1 MKSSIAAFVTA
12 VSNFSKINQKFDGSI
27 SLLITGDEEGIAIN
41 GTKKVVEYLRKR
53 KEKIDFCLVG
63 EPTNP
68 NKLGEMIKIGRR
80 GSMTGKL
87 SVIGIQGHVAY
98 PNRANN
104 PSTALVQ
111 ILKELK
117 EIKFDKGTKDFQ
129 PTNLEIT
136 KINIDNS
143 ADNVIPGLANASFN
157 IRFNNKHTSYKLKN
171 KINKIIKQICNKNK
185 SKYKIEYS
193 VSGEAFLTKPNK
205 TTFMIQN
212 TIKKV
217 TKIKPKLSTTGGTSD
232 ARFIRKIAPCLEFG
246 LVGKTMHKVGEC
258 VSLSDLKR
266 LTLIYT
272 KILDNYF
279 KWKLVLIT
287 SDTSQNH
294 DTGPGHPEQI
304 ARVSVIVENFKK
316 LNNKN
321 LIWKKPSKVSDD
333 ILLTTHEKNYL
344 NLVKSSFPKK
354 GFSSLDGDTIIS
366 PGSKEATFD
375 AVGSIIAAID
385 GVEKKEFRN
394 AFCGVRPPGHHSSQ
408 NKAAGFCILNSV
420 SIGANYLLKKYKYK
434 KVAIIDF
441 DVHHGNGTQ
450 DIFYENE
457 NALYF
462 KINFLFKN

>member
-1 MKSSIAAFVTA
+1 MQRINELQLAKELIRFPSVTPIDAGVMGFLEKKLKKLGFKTKILEFKERNTKPVKNLYARLGNTSPNFCYAGHLDVVPPGNLKDWTVNPFKPVVKKGYLIGRGANDMKASIATFVAA
-12 VSNFSKINQKFDGSI
+12 VGNFIKKQKKFSGSI

-68 NKLGEMIKIGRR
+68 SKLGEMIKIGRR
-80 GSMTGKL
+80 GSMTGML
-87 SVIGIQGHVAY
+87 SIIGIQGHVAY

-117 EIKFDKGTKDFQ
+117 EIKFDKGTKNFQ

-143 ADNVIPGLANASFN
+143 ADNIIPGLASAIFN
-157 IRFNNKHTSYKLKN
+157 IRFNNKHSSITLKN
-171 KINKIIKQICNKNK
+171 KINKIIKKICKKNK
-185 SKYKIEYS
+185 SKYRIEFN
-193 VSGEAFLTKPNK
+193 VSGEAFLTKPNE

-212 TIKKV
+212 TIKKI

-258 VSLSDLKR
+258 VSLSDLKK

-279 KWKLVLIT
+279 KWK
-287 SDTSQNH
+287 Q
-294 DTGPGHPEQI
+294 P
-304 ARVSVIVENFKK
+304 
-316 LNNKN
+316 
-321 LIWKKPSKVSDD
+321 
-333 ILLTTHEKNYL
+333 
-344 NLVKSSFPKK
+344 
-354 GFSSLDGDTIIS
+354 
-366 PGSKEATFD
+366 
-375 AVGSIIAAID
+375 
-385 GVEKKEFRN
+385 
-394 AFCGVRPPGHHSSQ
+394 
-408 NKAAGFCILNSV
+408 
-420 SIGANYLLKKYKYK
+420 
-434 KVAIIDF
+434 
-441 DVHHGNGTQ
+441 
-450 DIFYENE
+450 
-457 NALYF
+457 
-462 KINFLFKN
+462 